1 GQVSHHDLLIRGAER
16 AADSDSRIGASDEGP
31 SHAVTGTPAS
41 RSSRTVRSRSIRR
54 IAQASGQN
62 RSETPPAPLR
72 GRPLST
78 ETAPMLAGRGATT
91 IPPGPRAPRP
101 VTSPLG
107 GLAALP
113 RGGEHTPVKVPVRTL
128 RSRREDRRGP
138 SSRPARESASVSTCS
153 CRGPVPAGTGP
164 IR

>member
-1 GQVSHHDLLIRGAER
+1 MHSLSDRNNMQEQMRYNYLHILVAER

-62 RSETPPAPLR
+62 RSETPPAPLS

-78 ETAPMLAGRGATT
+78 ETSPML
-91 IPPGPRAPRP
+91 
-101 VTSPLG
+101 
-107 GLAALP
+107 
-113 RGGEHTPVKVPVRTL
+113 
-128 RSRREDRRGP
+128 DRK
-138 SSRPARESASVSTCS
+138 SV
-153 CRGPVPAGTGP
+153 V
-164 IR
+164 